1 MTDMQSADAIE
12 GADINVEQLDAYVPT
27 PFDELAKSMGWKP
40 PTEYAGTEE
49 FRSAEDYI
57 KHGIAG
63 TKRLKNDLKAVKDTA
78 DRLARTSA
86 TITAKALEEQRRE
99 LEDRHDQAVEDGDKE
114 EARRVAKE
122 LAKIDDAPDKS
133 DVRAAVAD
141 FTSRN
146 PWYGTH
152 AKATDYA
159 AMISQR
165 LAREGKPV
173 QDQLEAAEE
182 EIRERFPE
190 LFEKPKKAP
199 AVHNSTARV
208 SNHTP
213 KDKGIA
219 DLPAEARRAG
229 EDYVKMV
236 NQKMPGKNYT
246 LADYAKVYWSENG

>member
-1 MTDMQSADAIE
+1 MKMPEEAIVEEVAVESA
-12 GADINVEQLDAYVPT
+12 EQTEYTPT
-27 PFDELAKSMGWKP
+27 PFDDMARELGWFP
-40 PTEYAGTEE
+40 PDEYNGPAEKWRPAEE
-49 FRSAEDYI
+49 YI

-86 TITAKALEEQRRE
+86 TLTAKALDEQRRE
-99 LEDRHDQAVEDGDKE
+99 LEDRHDQAVEDGDKD

-122 LAKIDDAPDKS
+122 LAKIYDNPDTG
-133 DVRAAVAD
+133 DVKAKVAE
-141 FTSRN
+141 FTARN

-152 AKATDYA
+152 AKATDFA

-173 QDQLEAAEE
+173 EDQLDAAEE

-190 LFEKPKKAP
+190 LFDKPKKAP
-199 AVHNSTARV
+199 AVHNSTPRV
-208 SNHTP
+208 SNPTP
-213 KDKGIA
+213 KEKGVA

-236 NQKMPGKNYT
+236 ALKMPGKNYT
-246 LADYAKVYWSENG
+246 LKDYAEMYWSENA